1 MTSSLAHVTTVL
13 FDIDGTLARG
23 ANAHHACMAHAARS
37 HGFDLVF
44 AHQGETVTANGHPVT
59 GWLDAQ
65 VFRACALPHELTEAE
80 LASLMTTYCEE
91 YEATTQ
97 FLGTLVPG
105 AAQTLDLL
113 AQSGIAVA
121 LATGNA
127 HRVARRK
134 LAAMGVD
141 HHFTFAPH
149 LGFGDMHADR
159 TAMVRAAMGTGV
171 RPECVA
177 VVGDTPYDMAAAAAV
192 GAAGVGVLTGSADE
206 ATLFAAGASFVMV
219 SVAELGV
226 LLTGA
231 SQVGPGLSQG

>member
-1 MTSSLAHVTTVL
+1 MTVVTVTPAGA
-13 FDIDGTLARG
+13 IDLTYRVDALQRG
-23 ANAHHACMAHAARS
+23 A
-37 HGFDLVF
+37 LI
-44 AHQGETVTANGHPVT
+44 
-59 GWLDAQ
+59 
-65 VFRACALPHELTEAE
+65 RAESSVREL
-80 LASLMTTYCEE
+80 
-91 YEATTQ
+91 
-97 FLGTLVPG
+97 
-105 AAQTLDLL
+105 
-113 AQSGIAVA
+113 SGKGVNVAVA